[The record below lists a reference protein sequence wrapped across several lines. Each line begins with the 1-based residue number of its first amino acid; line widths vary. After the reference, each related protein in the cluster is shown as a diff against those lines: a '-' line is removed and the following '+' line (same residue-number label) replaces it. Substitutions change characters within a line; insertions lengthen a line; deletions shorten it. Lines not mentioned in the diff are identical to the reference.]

1 MVLFS
6 LCCHGWIYG
15 CIAIYLFSKNIL
27 IIMGQKYKLHWC
39 GEVIDETNSFDKVK
53 CLLIEYNLAY
63 GGGVT
68 VSNNGVTLMVSYD

>member
-1 MVLFS
+1 
-6 LCCHGWIYG
+6 
-15 CIAIYLFSKNIL
+15 
-27 IIMGQKYKLHWC
+27 MGQKYKLHWC